1 MRENNNVASLEKRL
15 DQARDIEARY
25 AQRATVE
32 PDNFAIQLGYRSFQQ
47 EVLEVKNLLEQ
58 AQIEKLASIRR
69 DQEVRRIIRK
79 ERLAAWSEYI
89 NFVFIRLAAIAASVV
104 GALKFIDAKV
114 LAIEL
119 PIPPLFLLGA
129 GLTVLFYRPLL
140 SRLRRLISKS
150 DYEIKYRSRA
160 EQ

>member
-1 MRENNNVASLEKRL
+1 MRENNNIASLEKRL
-15 DQARDIEARY
+15 NQARDIEARY

-32 PDNFAIQLGYRSFQQ
+32 PDNFALQLGYRSFQQ

-69 DQEVRRIIRK
+69 EQEVRRIIRK

-104 GALKFIDAKV
+104 GALARV
-114 LAIEL
+114 SELARPRCRLSIKN
-119 PIPPLFLLGA
+119 IKISQLF
-129 GLTVLFYRPLL
+129 VVPN
-140 SRLRRLISKS
+140 
-150 DYEIKYRSRA
+150 
-160 EQ
+160 